1 MDLPPGRVDPRQRLM
16 AEEAVVVFTTFPD
29 QETARR
35 IVRTLVDERLI
46 ACGNLVPG
54 VESIYRWKGD
64 VETANEVFAV
74 LKTEQA
80 RYVGLEGRLK
90 ELHPYEVPECIM
102 LRVRDGLPD
111 YLRWLTENVVGS

>member
-1 MDLPPGRVDPRQRLM
+1 M

-35 IVRTLVDERLI
+35 IVRTLVEERLI

-54 VESIYRWKGD
+54 VESIYRWKGE

-74 LKTEQA
+74 LKTERP
-80 RYVGLEGRLK
+80 RYDAVERRLR
-90 ELHPYEVPECIM
+90 ELHPYEVPECVM
-102 LRVRDGLPD
+102 VRITDGFPD
-111 YLRWLTENVVGS
+111 YLRWVTESVVG

>member
-1 MDLPPGRVDPRQRLM
+1 M

-29 QETARR
+29 QDTARR
-35 IVRTLVDERLI
+35 IVRTLVEERLI

-54 VESIYRWKGD
+54 VESIYRWKGE
-64 VETANEVFAV
+64 VETASEVFAV

-80 RYVGLEGRLK
+80 RYVALESRLK

-111 YLRWLTENVVGS
+111 YLQWVTESLVGG